1 MFLLNSFNTKF
12 KSLQHKIKN
21 KTNNKLI
28 YSSRKQINNESKL
41 VINWNP
47 KCKIECKCV

>member
-21 KTNNKLI
+21 KTNFYFRNNK
-28 YSSRKQINNESKL
+28 E
-41 VINWNP
+41 
-47 KCKIECKCV
+47 